1 MRALVTGSSG
11 FVGRHL
17 VRALLDRGDEV
28 VAFDLSAGEPSE
40 RRHDLVGDLRDAA
53 AVSAAAARCDVVF
66 HVASRVQTHRV
77 REAEVRDVNVGG
89 TEKLLAA
96 CRERGV
102 GRFVYVSSASV
113 VYGGQNLENGDE
125 SLPYPTSFHA
135 PYAETKA
142 IAERLVLE
150 ASGQGG
156 VLTCSIRPHI
166 IFGPGD
172 TRFFPAIMSRA
183 KSGRLK
189 AYVGDA
195 TKLSDFT
202 YVDNL
207 VDGLLR
213 AADRLTPGSPVAGQA
228 YFVTNGDPRPFWEF
242 VGQVLDGLGLKRP
255 TFRVPYPIAFSAAA
269 VREGI
274 DRLRGVPTSEE
285 SLTRFTIR
293 YLTTHHYFS
302 IEKAKRDF
310 GYAPRVSIEEGIR
323 RTIATLG

>member
-1 MRALVTGSSG
+1 MRALVTGSNG

-17 VRALLDRGDEV
+17 VRALLARGDDV
-28 VAFDLSAGEPSE
+28 VGLDLSAGEPSA
-40 RRHDLVGDLRDAA
+40 RLTSIVGDLRDAA
-53 AVSAAAARCDVVF
+53 TVAKAVERCDVVF

-77 REAEVRDVNVGG
+77 REEEVREVNVGG

-96 CRERGV
+96 CREKGV
-102 GRFVYVSSASV
+102 TRFVYVSSASV
-113 VYGGQNLENGDE
+113 VYGGQSLENGDE
-125 SLPYPTSFHA
+125 LLPYPTHFHA

-150 ASGQGG
+150 SSGKGG

-172 TRFFPAIMSRA
+172 TRFFPAIMGRA
-183 KSGRLK
+183 KSGKLK

-195 TKLSDFT
+195 SKLSDFT

-242 VGQVLDGLGLKRP
+242 VGKVLDGLGLARP

-302 IEKAKRDF
+302 IEKAKRDLGF
-310 GYAPRVSIEEGIR
+310 QPTVSIEEGIQ
-323 RTIATLG
+323 RTLASLR

>member
-40 RRHDLVGDLRDAA
+40 RLHSLVGDLRDAA
-53 AVSAAAARCDVVF
+53 AVRAAAERCDAVF

-77 REAEVRDVNVGG
+77 KESEVREVNVGG
-89 TEKLLAA
+89 TENLLRA
-96 CRERGV
+96 CKERGV

-113 VYGGQNLENGDE
+113 VYGGRSVENGDE
-125 SLPYPTSFHA
+125 RLPYPTSFHA

-142 IAERLVLE
+142 IAERVVLE
-150 ASGQGG
+150 ASGQG

-172 TRFFPAIMSRA
+172 ARFFPAILSRA

-213 AADRLTPGSPVAGQA
+213 AGDRLTPGSPVAGQA

-242 VGQVLDGLGLKRP
+242 VGQVLDGLRLPRP
-255 TFRVPYPIAFSAAA
+255 TYRIPFPIAFSAAA
-269 VREGI
+269 MREGI
-274 DRLRGVPTSEE
+274 DRLRGVPTAEE

-302 IEKAKRDF
+302 IAKAERDLD
-310 GYAPRVSIEEGIR
+310 YAPHVSIEEGIR